1 MVKSLKIIGLIVL
14 AIIILYAISFFFSNA
29 GLGPS
34 YNSKLSNKEQVNIGS
49 MATYSVGAQD
59 IPEVKA
65 KSYMAVDLANDEII
79 YSRRADSPLLVAS
92 LTKLMTAWIVLNYGD
107 MSDRYTV
114 LKEDATAFSPA
125 LKLVP
130 GDKVLVSDLF
140 NAMLI
145 GSANDAA
152 AALSRYIEKKQP
164 QSFIELMNQ
173 ESKKLNMKDTRF
185 SNPNGFDSET
195 NYSSSNDLRILAT
208 KLLEKSAFDATN
220 RATGYTFSGEI
231 KTDYQINATNIL
243 LKQYSDLRAIKTG
256 FTEEAQGSMIN
267 ILRHNNQNY
276 LLIVIGSPDRES
288 DTLILRKKVLEIQ

>member
-1 MVKSLKIIGLIVL
+1 MHKYLRIIGLVL
-14 AIIILYAISFFFSNA
+14 IAIIILYAISFLFSNV

-34 YNSKLSNKEQVNIGS
+34 YNSKYPNGKEVNVGNS
-49 MATYSVGAQD
+49 AAYSVGSQD
-59 IPEVKA
+59 IPEIKA
-65 KSYMAVDLANDEII
+65 GSYMVVDLADDKILF
-79 YSRRADSPLLVAS
+79 SRRADSPLLVAS
-92 LTKLMTAWIVLNYGD
+92 LTKLMTAWIVLNYGN
-107 MSDRYTV
+107 MSDQYTV
-114 LKEDATAFSPA
+114 TAQDGKAFSPS

-130 GDKVLVSDLF
+130 GDKVMVADLF

-152 AALSRYIEKKQP
+152 AALARYIEMKQP
-164 QSFIELMNQ
+164 QTFIELMNQ

-208 KLLEKSAFDATN
+208 KLLEKSVFDVTN
-220 RATGYTFSGEI
+220 RATGYTFSGEL
-231 KTDYQINATNIL
+231 KMTYQINATNIL
-243 LKQYSDLRAIKTG
+243 VKQYPDLRAIKTG

-276 LLIVIGSPDRES
+276 LLIVIGSPDREG
-288 DTLILRKKVLEIQ
+288 DTLLLRKKVLEI